1 LFPGRDNI
9 NSAILISLAQN
20 YQNKAMNIASGQ
32 RDNASI
38 EQLEAALE
46 AKADIADAL
55 TAAVRTKLNKANRRM
70 SNEENE
76 ILTQEGGA

>member
-20 YQNKAMNIASGQ
+20 YQNKTMNIASGQ